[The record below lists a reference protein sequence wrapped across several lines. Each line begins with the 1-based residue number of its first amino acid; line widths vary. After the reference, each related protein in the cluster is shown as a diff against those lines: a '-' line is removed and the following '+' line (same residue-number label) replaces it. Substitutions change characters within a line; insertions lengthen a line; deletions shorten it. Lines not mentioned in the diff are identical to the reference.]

1 KSIQMRIKFYVSKG
15 GIDMPQPLES
25 IERITENGVVAVIR
39 KVPADKVVAVAE
51 SLIQGGINA
60 LEVTLD
66 SEDAL
71 QTNTKLQRTFKGQA
85 IIGAGTVLD
94 DMSARLA
101 IYNGAPV
108 IVCPICNHSVLHM
121 ALRYATSGISC

>member
-1 KSIQMRIKFYVSKG
+1 MRIKFYVSKG
-15 GIDMPQPLES
+15 GIDMPQPLET
-25 IERITENGVVAVIR
+25 INRIMENGVVAVIR
-39 KVPADKVVAVAE
+39 KVPADKVVAVAD
-51 SLIQGGINA
+51 SLVQGGINA

-71 QTNTKLQRTFKGQA
+71 QTITKLQHTFKGQA

-101 IYNGAPV
+101 IQHGAAFIVSPILSQSV
-108 IVCPICNHSVLHM
+108 IDRKRVVE
-121 ALRYATSGISC
+121 G